1 MVVFLT
7 AKMSELYQTSL
18 SLLKVDKV
26 KKSSL
31 NTSSLLKSTKHVN
44 SLEKVTIN
52 KLHYNHINYSE
63 NSKIYSKYL
72 K

>member
-7 AKMSELYQTSL
+7 AKKSELYQTSL

-31 NTSSLLKSTKHVN
+31 NTSSLLKSTKYVN

-52 KLHYNHINYSE
+52 
-63 NSKIYSKYL
+63 
-72 K
+72 